1 MAIQRDSVMNSPIA
15 RLQALLFVAAA
26 TLATPASANLSV
38 HPMRLPVHD
47 GHSGQIRAHSQTS
60 RIQYVQTRVLRLDHP
75 GTAEETEVELAPGN
89 RDGVAVTP
97 GKFVLAG
104 GGNRLVRVIPLE
116 SVTQETL
123 YRVYF
128 EGVPPPRK
136 ESAEEE
142 LDNPT
147 ANVGVS
153 LVWGALVHVIPAQ
166 PVPDMRIDG
175 AELHNTGNVRLGV
188 TSIQACTAPK
198 QCTEHSV
205 ERSLYPGARMPLPF
219 DPAGSSQVTVSY
231 RLSYQGYKDHHKVLA
246 P

>member
-1 MAIQRDSVMNSPIA
+1 MAPQRDIVMNSPIA
-15 RLQALLFVAAA
+15 RLQALLFLAAA
-26 TLATPASANLSV
+26 TLAAPANANLSV

-47 GHSGQIRAHSQTS
+47 GHTGQIRAHSQTS
-60 RIQYVQTRVLRLDHP
+60 RIQYVQIRVLRLEHP
-75 GTAEETEVELAPGN
+75 GTEEETEVELAPGH

-104 GGNRLVRVIPLE
+104 GGNRLVRVIPLA
-116 SVTQETL
+116 SVQQETP

-128 EGVPPPRK
+128 EGVPPPRE

-142 LDNPT
+142 TDNPI

-175 AELHNTGNVRLGV
+175 NELHNIGNVRLGV
-188 TSIQACTAPK
+188 TSIRACTAAT
-198 QCTEHSV
+198 QCTEHAV
-205 ERSLYPGARMPLPF
+205 ERSVYPGARMALPF
-219 DPAGSSQVTVSY
+219 DPVGTSQITVSY
-231 RLSYQGYKDHHKVLA
+231 RLSYQGYRDHHKVLT